1 MLRVNILWFFSL
13 TLSVACALAATLVQ
27 QWARKYLL
35 TTQNTSSPQRQA
47 RVRTYLFQ
55 GVLRFRLST
64 IATAVPFLLHA
75 SVFLFLAGLIEFL
88 FHINRVLAWVLLG
101 WICIGVKIY
110 LVFTVLPLCYRDCP
124 YMTPMSG
131 LLWRFVQAV
140 QFAFLSTF
148 RRISEIILPKWT
160 SSRMNLKEYVG
171 KCKDRLFGGLQH
183 DLEKSAIGAAPEL
196 DAFSMGWTLK
206 SLREPSELE
215 SFIAGIPGF
224 LGSVAITSDPPQLTP
239 SSITLYRL
247 LHTSDIQLGH
257 RIGHLLK
264 TQLHTPT
271 VCVDALWHIMHW
283 FDATHVPQWD
293 RVFGE
298 VTLDSLRALRGSR
311 DPAIAL
317 VARCAAA
324 LSVRVVLKDLRRVFS
339 QATTKALR
347 IAELRKVLHGLMETE
362 RPNLV
367 SLTDEQILRDGNLL
381 GIADVL
387 TGVVPLLPG
396 VDKTRA
402 KFLWDTLE
410 TLRFGLDLNQ
420 VTPGARIAIG
430 GAWYAYEEEFRSSEL
445 VPVFPRQPPGTIDH
459 YRARMQDLVGP
470 MVFLGTAGERF
481 SLSTRR
487 DRIVINHDQC
497 NLRRCNLEVRIARST
512 VHLRT
517 AFYTGGR
524 HERESGYVWCCDSRK
539 KVSSDVARAG
549 TMSRKDGE
557 CFYGCNRMCKQ
568 GGSRPEFRTLDER
581 RRQRAHTLL
590 LLSLSHRS
598 SRYHVDTGFCFEWR
612 RVEEFGRHAQYSRSS
627 VPPGKVWVSGRALPS
642 TYGIDTP

>member
-1 MLRVNILWFFSL
+1 MSDPSLEAQPENAESDQEIEYIDSSAQLWGVIFKEGEKYDKTLAESWKGDMDGILFFTGLFAATVAAFIIDGYKYLIRNSSDTTNQLLTQISQQLSASATESAPLPPFSLPSFKVPASMLRVNILWFFSL

-470 MVFLGTAGERF
+470 MVFLGTAGA
-481 SLSTRR
+481 T
-487 DRIVINHDQC
+487 
-497 NLRRCNLEVRIARST
+497 
-512 VHLRT
+512 
-517 AFYTGGR
+517 
-524 HERESGYVWCCDSRK
+524 
-539 KVSSDVARAG
+539 
-549 TMSRKDGE
+549 
-557 CFYGCNRMCKQ
+557 
-568 GGSRPEFRTLDER
+568 
-581 RRQRAHTLL
+581 
-590 LLSLSHRS
+590 
-598 SRYHVDTGFCFEWR
+598 
-612 RVEEFGRHAQYSRSS
+612 
-627 VPPGKVWVSGRALPS
+627 
-642 TYGIDTP
+642 

>member
-1 MLRVNILWFFSL
+1 MDNTICLKMALLRRRTSITPQPHVQLEENEVPDPSLEAQPENPESAQEIEYTDSSAQLWGVIFKEGEKYDKTLAESWKGDMDGILFFTGLFAVTVAVFIIDGYKYLIRNSSDTTNQLLTQISQQLSASATGSAPPAPLSIPSFNVPGSMLRVNILWFLSL
-13 TLSVACALAATLVQ
+13 TLSVTCALAATLVQ

-35 TTQNTSSPQRQA
+35 TTQIPSSPQRRA

-55 GVLRFRLST
+55 GVLRFRLGT

-75 SVFLFLAGLIEFL
+75 SVFLFFAGLIEFL
-88 FHINRVLAWVLLG
+88 FHINHILAWVLLG
-101 WICIGVKIY
+101 CVLIGVKIY
-110 LVFTVLPLCYRDCP
+110 VVFTVLPLCYRDCP

-131 LLWRFVQAV
+131 LLWRFVQAF

-148 RRISEIILPKWT
+148 RRISEIISPKWT
-160 SSRMNLKEYVG
+160 SRRINLKEYVG
-171 KCKDRLFGGLQH
+171 KCKGRLFGGLQH

-224 LGSVAITSDPPQLTP
+224 LGSVATTSDPPQLTP
-239 SSITLYRL
+239 SSITLYSL
-247 LHTSDIQLGH
+247 LHASDIRLGH

-264 TQLHTPT
+264 TQLHTST
-271 VCVDALWHIMHW
+271 VCVDALWHITCW
-283 FDATHVPQWD
+283 FDAIHVPQWD

-298 VTLDSLRALRGSR
+298 ATLDSLRALKGSR

-324 LSVRVVLKDLRRVFS
+324 LSVRVVLKEMRRVFS
-339 QATTKALR
+339 QAATTKALR
-347 IAELRKVLHGLMETE
+347 IVELRKVLQALMEAE

-367 SLTDEQILRDGNLL
+367 SLTDEEILRDGNLL

-410 TLRFGLDLNQ
+410 TLRFGFDLNQ

-430 GAWYAYEEEFRSSEL
+430 DAWRAYEEEFYSWEL
-445 VPVFPRQPPGTIDH
+445 APPVFPRQPPGTIDH

-470 MVFLGTAGERF
+470 MVFRGTGA
-481 SLSTRR
+481 T
-487 DRIVINHDQC
+487 
-497 NLRRCNLEVRIARST
+497 
-512 VHLRT
+512 
-517 AFYTGGR
+517 
-524 HERESGYVWCCDSRK
+524 
-539 KVSSDVARAG
+539 
-549 TMSRKDGE
+549 
-557 CFYGCNRMCKQ
+557 
-568 GGSRPEFRTLDER
+568 
-581 RRQRAHTLL
+581 
-590 LLSLSHRS
+590 
-598 SRYHVDTGFCFEWR
+598 
-612 RVEEFGRHAQYSRSS
+612 
-627 VPPGKVWVSGRALPS
+627 
-642 TYGIDTP
+642 